1 MEYFKILNLK
11 REPFSNSPEP
21 DFFYSSVQHRSCLQQ
36 LELAIRLHRGLNVVI
51 GEVGTGKTTICRQ
64 LILKFANQEEGEEAI
79 DSHLMMD
86 PGFSNP
92 LEFLRMVSTSFGLAT
107 DSIHDSEWQI
117 KEKIKNYLF
126 ENCVDE
132 GKIVLLIIDE
142 GQKLPDFC
150 LEILREFLNY
160 ETNEHKLLQIVIFA
174 QKEFQDIIKKY
185 PNFEDRVNQFYY
197 LEPLSFQETRRMIEH
212 RIAKASDYD
221 QAPRLFSLSGLWAV
235 YHYTGGYPRRII
247 TLCHQVMLTLIIQN
261 KAKAGWFLI
270 RSCARRVSSER
281 VLSPAF
287 RYAFIAIGVLIIL
300 SSGSWLYYAD
310 NAHVRV
316 KLEEISA
323 QPAKT
328 GPQIVIVQP
337 QLPVNNDPNQ
347 LAAMAPGNKEKPE
360 ILGVLKIERGNT
372 VYRILE
378 DVYGNYDA
386 TLVNEFRKL
395 NPYITNINM
404 VLQGDSVKMPAVAA
418 NGNPLD
424 TGRCQIRISTK
435 STLNDAMKFIRSY
448 PQDLPPVR
456 LFPYWNKKDGLV
468 FAVLMNNQ
476 FNNDHEALSIIDGAS
491 SNYLKSGQVICKW
504 ESGTEFYGR

>member
-21 DFFYSSVQHRSCLQQ
+21 DFFYSSIQHRSCLQQ

-64 LILKFANQEEGEEAI
+64 LILKFANQDEGEEAI
-79 DSHLMMD
+79 DAHLLMD

-92 LEFLRMVSTSFGLAT
+92 LEFLRLVATSFGLPIDQA
-107 DSIHDSEWQI
+107 DDSEWQI

-132 GKIVLLIIDE
+132 GKIVLIIIDE

-174 QKEFQDIIKKY
+174 QKEFQDIIEKY
-185 PNFEDRVNQFYY
+185 PNFKDRVNQFYF
-197 LEPLSFQETRRMIEH
+197 LEPLSFQETKRMIEH

-221 QAPRLFSLSGLWAV
+221 QIPRLFTYTGLLGV
-235 YHYTGGYPRRII
+235 YHYTGGYPRKII

-270 RSCARRVSSER
+270 RSCAKRVSTER
-281 VLSPAF
+281 ALSPVF
-287 RYAFIAIGVLIIL
+287 RYAFIALGVLMLIT
-300 SSGSWLYYAD
+300 SGSWLYYTG
-310 NAHVRV
+310 NAQMRIKPAETNV
-316 KLEEISA
+316 
-323 QPAKT
+323 QPAKAGT
-328 GPQIVIVQP
+328 QVAAVQP
-337 QLPVNNDPNQ
+337 QIQERMDQVPVQ
-347 LAAMAPGNKEKPE
+347 AAPYFKEKPE
-360 ILGVLKIERGNT
+360 TLGILKIERGNT
-372 VYRILE
+372 VYRILQE
-378 DVYGNYDA
+378 VYGNYDA

-418 NGNPLD
+418 SKNPLNPN
-424 TGRCQIRISTK
+424 RCQIKLSAK
-435 STLNDAMKFIRSY
+435 STLEDAMRFIKLY
-448 PQDLPPVR
+448 PRDLPPVR
-456 LFPYWNKKDGLV
+456 LFPYWNPKDGLV
-468 FAVLMNNQ
+468 FAVLMSNQ
-476 FNNDHEALSIIDGAS
+476 FKNDNEALSIIGGAS
-491 SNYLKSGQVICKW
+491 SSYVKSGQVICKW
-504 ESGTEFYGR
+504 ENGTEFYGR

>member
-21 DFFYSSVQHRSCLQQ
+21 DFFYSSIQHRSCLQQ

-79 DSHLMMD
+79 DAHLLMD
-86 PGFSNP
+86 PGFSNS
-92 LEFLRMVSTSFGLAT
+92 LEFLRLVATSFRLTFDQA
-107 DSIHDSEWQI
+107 DDSEWQI

-185 PNFEDRVNQFYY
+185 PNFEDRVNQFYF
-197 LEPLSFQETRRMIEH
+197 LEPLSFQETKKMIEH

-221 QAPRLFSLSGLWAV
+221 QVPRLFTYAGLLGV
-235 YHYTGGYPRRII
+235 YHYTGGYPRKII

-270 RSCARRVSSER
+270 RSCAKRVYTER
-281 VLSPAF
+281 VLSPVF
-287 RYAFIAIGVLIIL
+287 RYAFIALGVLVL
-300 SSGSWLYYAD
+300 LASGSWLYYTG
-310 NAHVRV
+310 NAQMRI
-316 KLEEISA
+316 KPAETNA
-323 QPAKT
+323 QPVKEAT
-328 GPQIVIVQP
+328 QVAAVQP
-337 QLPVNNDPNQ
+337 QVQERTDQ
-347 LAAMAPGNKEKPE
+347 VSVQETQYFKEKPGT
-360 ILGVLKIERGNT
+360 LGVLKIERGNT

-378 DVYGNYDA
+378 DVYGNYDTA
-386 TLVNEFRKL
+386 LVNEFRKQ
-395 NPYITNINM
+395 NPSITNINM

-418 NGNPLD
+418 SRNPLKKD
-424 TGRCQIRISTK
+424 RCQIRVSAK
-435 STLNDAMKFIRSY
+435 STLNDAMKFIRLY

-456 LFPYWNKKDGLV
+456 LFPYWNKKEGLV

-476 FNNDHEALSIIDGAS
+476 FKSDHEALSVIDGAS
-491 SNYLKSGQVICKW
+491 SSYVKAGQVICKW
-504 ESGTEFYGR
+504 ENGTEFYAR